1 MSGFDKCMVAMSAE
15 QRMNLRAIIFDAYG
29 TLIDTG
35 DGSVRATRAILRK
48 NGCDLDAGE
57 VYARWKQYHRM
68 RIESLAT
75 FVNEEAVFLLDL
87 KRLYADYGIV
97 GTPEDD
103 VGIMLATLGVR
114 RLFPETLDVVGELRK
129 RYQVFIASTSDT
141 APLES
146 DLARNGLAVDGYF
159 TSESLR
165 IYKPAREF
173 YLRVLS
179 EIGHSADEALFVGDS
194 LRDDVWGPAGAGMR
208 TVWVNRE
215 SGPIPPHTDILPNH
229 EIHDLRELLAVIR

>member
-1 MSGFDKCMVAMSAE
+1 
-15 QRMNLRAIIFDAYG
+15 MNLRAIVFDAYG

-35 DGSVRATRAILRK
+35 DGSVRATGAILAK

-68 RIESLAT
+68 HIESLAT

-97 GTPEDD
+97 GDPEED
-103 VGIMLATLGVR
+103 VKIMLSTLGVR
-114 RLFPETLDVVGELRK
+114 RLFPETLEVVGELRK

-146 DLARNGLAVDGYF
+146 DLARSNLAVDGYF

-173 YLRVLS
+173 YIRVLS
-179 EIGHSADEALFVGDS
+179 EIGHSADEVLFVGDS
-194 LRDDVWGPAGAGMR
+194 LQDDVWGPAGAGLK
-208 TVWVNRE
+208 TVWVNRK
-215 SGPIPPHTDILPNH
+215 SASIPAHTDVLPDH
-229 EIHDLRELLAVIR
+229 EIHDLRELLAVVR